1 MAMLNNQMV
10 MESKEETVSR
20 LKKGTGI
27 PPTWPLDHFQTPMT
41 GHSSADAAELAHG
54 HNVDNTF

>member
-1 MAMLNNQMV
+1 

-20 LKKGTGI
+20 LKMGTGI
-27 PPTWPLDHFQTPMT
+27 PPTWPLDHFQTPSEN